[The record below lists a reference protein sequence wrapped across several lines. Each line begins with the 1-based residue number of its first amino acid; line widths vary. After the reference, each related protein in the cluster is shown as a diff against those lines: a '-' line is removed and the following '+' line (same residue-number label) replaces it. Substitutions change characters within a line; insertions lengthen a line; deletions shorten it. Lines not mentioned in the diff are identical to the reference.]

1 MTVATMQ
8 INEELNGIE
17 LYFDN
22 KPEQKVLENL
32 KANKFRWSNYKKC
45 WYSKQSDNTFKLAEQ
60 LTNNTNNNEAITEPT
75 KTHNTPKKQNV
86 LRLWESTQWTDIE
99 VDQIIKDKDC
109 KEIAKEIRTHIR
121 KQFPQCK
128 FSVTVPY
135 YGRISFD
142 IKSSPYEK
150 ESKYLLAI
158 REYCKNLL
166 NAYKYCYS
174 PSDPYTDYAGS
185 YNFTG
190 WVEISWQ
197 YTQTEVT
204 EDIKK
209 DMQDFDIKLEEAE
222 KLEKEKKEI
231 EFKEWE
237 KQRELDAIASKKY
250 QEEEKKQIEII
261 YNSVEVKS
269 LENND
274 QYFIIGSEF
283 ANLNKNNTLDQ
294 YKEEVQKADF
304 THEDVKITREIHFN
318 SEEALTNFSNMLLN
332 DFDFLSNTGGSF
344 TDDVRIN
351 SMTDFDNMDGE
362 EQNTVKWNLE
372 GVAIYINNTLQF
384 VVDTQGYNYAR
395 YVGLT
400 DNATI
405 EKTLTTEPAINE
417 QELTELKQ
425 QANQLEDISTG
436 IITDLDIIDTWG
448 KENWTEYKEAF
459 KSELK
464 LSSIKLNKRII
475 QQLEIEEL
483 KSSMYKLLIEVD
495 GIQEQ
500 FADAEIQQGEKITL
514 FYISDFGSIITSRV
528 TFDSATPSKYAQYD
542 NAIKLTYKPENKRKF
557 YSQHFYSTL
566 LIYKGWYN
574 LPKTVLNTIE
584 ERPTMTITSSKYL
597 SCDKRQYDE
606 ILTHM
611 EQQEGTKPIINTYKP
626 TF

>member
-60 LTNNTNNNEAITEPT
+60 LINNTNNNEAITEPT
-75 KTHNTPKKQNV
+75 KTHSTPKKENV
-86 LRLWESTQWTDIE
+86 LSLWDATQWTDIE
-99 VDQIIKDKDC
+99 VDQTIKDKDC

-150 ESKYLLAI
+150 DSQYLGAI

-166 NAYKYCYS
+166 NTYKHCYS
-174 PSDPYTDYAGS
+174 PSDPYTDYAGV

-190 WVEISWQ
+190 WAEISWQ
-197 YTQTEVT
+197 YEQTGIT
-204 EDIKK
+204 EEIKK
-209 DMQDFDIKLEEAE
+209 DMADFDKNQAASE
-222 KLEKEKKEI
+222 KLEQEKKEK
-231 EFKEWE
+231 EFQERQQK
-237 KQRELDAIASKKY
+237 RELEAIASKKY

-283 ANLNKNNTLDQ
+283 ANLNKRSTLDQ
-294 YKEEVQKADF
+294 YREEVKIDDYILQDI
-304 THEDVKITREIHFN
+304 KITKEIHFN

-344 TDDVRIN
+344 TDDLRIN
-351 SMTDFDNMDGE
+351 SMADFDNMDDE

-372 GVAIYINNTLQF
+372 GVAIYSNNKLQF
-384 VVDTQGYNYAR
+384 TVDTQGHKYAR

-400 DNATI
+400 DNSKI

-425 QANQLEDISTG
+425 QADQLEDISTT
-436 IITDLDIIDTWG
+436 IITDLNIVNTWQ
-448 KENWTEYKEAF
+448 KDNWTEYKEAF

-495 GIQEQ
+495 GIQDQ
-500 FADAEIQQGEKITL
+500 FEHADIQKGEKITL
-514 FYISDFGSIITSRV
+514 FYISDFGSIITSRI

-542 NAIKLTYKPENKRKF
+542 NAIKLVYKPDNKRKF

-566 LIYKGWYN
+566 LVYKGWYN

-611 EQQEGTKPIINTYKP
+611 ERQEGAKPIINTYKP